1 MWIFPSYIL
10 SHVKVNLLLQQFFTT
25 IVWLLGNEVAGE
37 GNGFDAVLESKLRNL
52 EQANLRYRNT
62 VIILTLS
69 YSL

>member
-1 MWIFPSYIL
+1 M
-10 SHVKVNLLLQQFFTT
+10 
-25 IVWLLGNEVAGE
+25 AGE
-37 GNGFDAVLESKLRNL
+37 GNGFDEVLESKLRNL